1 MTKLTAERAL
11 IRNAIRFANWAAG
24 EGLCPADDQGVPA
37 PEDFLFAYSTATGDE
52 EWDTLADRIADRL
65 ALSQEKNDD

>member
-1 MTKLTAERAL
+1 MVKLTAEMAL

-24 EGLCPADDQGVPA
+24 EGLCPADDQGVLG
-37 PEDFLFAYSTATGDE
+37 PEDFLFAYSIATGDE
-52 EWDTLADRIADRL
+52 EWATLADRIAGRL